1 MIILRGT
8 KKMIEE
14 VSPSELIE
22 AAAKEL
28 AKVIEK
34 PEWADFVKTGV
45 HKERPPVK
53 DDWWHMRA
61 ASILRATYIKGP
73 IGVSKLRTKYGGR
86 KNCGYKPEHFRKGS
100 GKIIRTILQQLE
112 KEGLIKQGTK
122 GVHKGRI
129 ITQKGKK
136 LLKDA
141 AANIYKVQPKKT
153 APERPAVTEAKKEET
168 PKTSKPLKQDNEKQK
183 IKMETEKMP
192 VAAQSAEK
200 TDKKEPGSESK

>member
-1 MIILRGT
+1 M
-8 KKMIEE
+8 
-14 VSPSELIE
+14 
-22 AAAKEL
+22 
-28 AKVIEK
+28 
-34 PEWADFVKTGV
+34 
-45 HKERPPVK
+45 
-53 DDWWHMRA
+53 
-61 ASILRATYIKGP
+61 
-73 IGVSKLRTKYGGR
+73 
-86 KNCGYKPEHFRKGS
+86 
-100 GKIIRTILQQLE
+100 
-112 KEGLIKQGTK
+112 
-122 GVHKGRI
+122 HKGRI